1 MGSFFTNFHIRT
13 DAPDKVRAAL
23 VPLVKARA
31 YVSPPA
37 NGWITVYDEASDD
50 QDETIICKMAEGLSK
65 KLRTAVVAFL
75 VHDSDVAMYW
85 LYRDGKLA
93 DEFNSAPDYFGES
106 VSKATRARVRG
117 KSEALRPLCVEGATM
132 GRLEAV
138 LHPAGG
144 QPLMAEDT
152 VTDIAEL
159 LGIDGARATVGFRY
173 FEEEGEEILPDVSEF
188 QPVGKDA
195 ERKTPKQRAPESTE
209 VEAGGPA
216 NLFAAAVGMLTQ
228 RWGLRQQ
235 MESMWPSGQAKLAI
249 NDDMLNKLAE
259 RFDRSARDILKHHA
273 VPGHPTFDELKAAR
287 DRGPEALA
295 EMLAQR
301 VPDQI
306 VDIAVGC
313 AASASNLFI
322 AALLKHGLNPNGMS
336 SHGITPLAAAER
348 HSKNSTV
355 YQLLKGVQ

>member
-1 MGSFFTNFHIRT
+1 MGSFFTNFHVRSE
-13 DAPDKVRAAL
+13 APDNVRAAL
-23 VPLVKARA
+23 LPLVKARA

-37 NGWITVYDEASDD
+37 NGWVTIYDEASDD
-50 QDETIICKMAEGLSK
+50 QDESIICKVAEGLSK
-65 KLRTAVVAFL
+65 KLRTTVVAFL

-85 LYRDGKLA
+85 LYRDGELA
-93 DEFNSAPDYFGES
+93 DEFNSAPDYFGQS
-106 VSKATRARVRG
+106 VSKTTLARVRG
-117 KSEALRPLCVEGATM
+117 KSEVLRPLCVEGATM

-159 LGIDGARATVGFRY
+159 LGIDAVRATMGFRY
-173 FEEEGEEILPDVSEF
+173 FEEEGEEVLPDISEF
-188 QPVGKDA
+188 QPIGKNA
-195 ERKTPKQRAPESTE
+195 EPKTPKQRASATTDTE
-209 VEAGGPA
+209 GGPP

-235 MESMWPSGQAKLAI
+235 MESLWPGGQAKLI
-249 NDDMLNKLAE
+249 NDDMLIKLAE
-259 RFDRSARDILKHHA
+259 RFDRSAKDILKHDS
-273 VPGHPTFDELKAAR
+273 VQGHPTFDELKEAR

-306 VDIAVGC
+306 IDIAVGC
-313 AASASNLFI
+313 AANASNLFI
-322 AALLKHGLNPNGMS
+322 AALLKHGLNPNGRS

-348 HSKNSTV
+348 HGENSTV
-355 YQLLKGVQ
+355 YQLLKSAQQ